1 MVGYSIKDLE
11 NLSGLKAHTLRIWE
25 KRYGIIK
32 PRRTET
38 NIRYYE
44 DDDLQKV
51 LNISLLNRKG
61 FKISKIAGMSGD
73 ELKQKVA
80 EITEVGTEFQDQL
93 DSMMMSV
100 FELNESK
107 FNIILDHQIQ
117 ANGFEHTMNDI
128 VYPLLDKLSTM
139 WIAGSIKG
147 VHESFV
153 INIIKRKIIV
163 AIDKLRKTELKA
175 GHRFLIYLPEN
186 ESHEL
191 SLLFLHF
198 ILVKY
203 GADVLNMGSNVSL
216 IDVLEAQSIYNANY
230 IFTIFNDSFAETPLQ
245 PYLHQLSEN
254 CRGTT
259 ILISGFQTVNQS
271 LDLPPNIRVVPSIDS
286 LKSILEHKGTEN

>member
-25 KRYGIIK
+25 KRYGIIN

-44 DDDLQKV
+44 DEDLQKV

-61 FKISKIAGMSGD
+61 YKISKIAGMSGE
-73 ELKQKVA
+73 ELKKKVA
-80 EITEVGTEFQDQL
+80 ELTEVGSEFQDQL

-100 FELNESK
+100 FDLNESK

-163 AIDKLRKTELKA
+163 AIDKLRKTETKPDF
-175 GHRFLIYLPEN
+175 RFLIYLPEN

-198 ILVKY
+198 ILKKY
-203 GADVLNMGSNVSL
+203 GAEVLNLGSNVSL
-216 IDVLEAQSIYNANY
+216 IDVLEAQAIFNASH
-230 IFTIFNDSFAETPLQ
+230 IFTIFNDSFSESPLQ
-245 PYLHQLSEN
+245 PYLNQLAQN
-254 CRGTT
+254 CPDTHV
-259 ILISGFQTVNQS
+259 LISGFQTVNQH
-271 LDLPPNIRVVPSIDS
+271 LDLSANIQIVPSIDK
-286 LKSILEHKGTEN
+286 LKAILQ